1 MEEENSLRTLQ
12 LIKGIIMKIEKD
24 GSFSSERL
32 VEDSL
37 ILSGFIKERL
47 TELAGQLGSAEVC
60 DESLVREMN
69 YLLKEYE
76 KLIEGSGSSLSTP
89 YDNW

>member
-24 GSFSSERL
+24 GSLSSARL
-32 VEDSL
+32 VEDGL

-47 TELAGQLGSAEVC
+47 AELAGQLGSANVC

-76 KLIEGSGSSLSTP
+76 KLIEGSCSSLSTP